1 MSQPFLVS
9 NSSVFEALWTAQAGL
24 CALCGEVMLQ
34 NRFEAP
40 HANVWAK
47 RRATFDHIIPK
58 SKGGPDARENL
69 QLAHAQCNK
78 IKGNRV

>member
-1 MSQPFLVS
+1 MSEPYQTPRSDLFQK
-9 NSSVFEALWTAQAGL
+9 LWDAQNGQ
-24 CALCGEVMLQ
+24 CALCAAPMLQ

-40 HANVWAK
+40 HASVWAK

-58 SKGGPDARENL
+58 SKGGSDARENL

-78 IKGNRV
+78 IKGNKV